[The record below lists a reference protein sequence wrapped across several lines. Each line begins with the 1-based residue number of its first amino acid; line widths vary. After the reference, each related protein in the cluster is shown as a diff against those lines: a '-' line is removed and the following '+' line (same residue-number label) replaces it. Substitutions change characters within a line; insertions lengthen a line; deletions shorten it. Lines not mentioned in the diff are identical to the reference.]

1 MHQLNLLHRLSR
13 QLTRPAGV
21 WQQQCAAFARCQQ
34 SHCKDRYCYPQVN
47 VHLPTVTAFGIRLN
61 DDLAAMA
68 DRISGIPAGQL
79 SSSGP
84 AYIWNITS
92 TGPQQYI
99 FQVNT
104 TGLTSGTGPQAAPD
118 LSDICAQGIQIADD
132 EGNLL
137 WQQPTTASTCV

>member
-1 MHQLNLLHRLSR
+1 MR
-13 QLTRPAGV
+13 
-21 WQQQCAAFARCQQ
+21 
-34 SHCKDRYCYPQVN
+34 
-47 VHLPTVTAFGIRLN
+47 LPTVTAFGIRLN

-79 SSSGP
+79 SSLGP

-104 TGLTSGTGPQAAPD
+104 TGLTSVTGPNAAPD

-137 WQQPTTASTCV
+137 WQQPTPASTCV